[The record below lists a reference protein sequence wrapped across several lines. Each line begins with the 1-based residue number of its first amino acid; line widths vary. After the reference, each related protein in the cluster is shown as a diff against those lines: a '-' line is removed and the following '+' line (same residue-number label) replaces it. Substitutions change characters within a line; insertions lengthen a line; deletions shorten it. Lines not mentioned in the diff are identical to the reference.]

1 MNVNAVLAGASQ
13 GNKLV
18 EQRNAREQ
26 ALRQQQEQHKASM
39 ESKAQIK
46 DQNELKLEQ
55 QEIQLDELKKSLFR
69 RDSDAALDSWA
80 STGDA
85 TLFKNLKD
93 DPQFKRIYGDIVDI
107 QTANEVKPGDLADQ
121 ILLENGVSANDISK
135 MTPEDKEKV
144 VQAAGDH
151 VMILTKADGTKH
163 TTNLEELTAMSGRTS
178 RADKLS
184 REMYTKAIIAGGA
197 KRALALAEYNGDTE
211 KIKSLTETLKTIGD
225 YTAKPT
231 SKDPSFVTKAK
242 YLVQADGGDPSD
254 ETQIAKKV
262 AELETT
268 TAKHKNLNAEATIR
282 AQGVTQARDIKAVRT
297 PSELATVINTPSM
310 LKTRTLELEA
320 LNKDKKYKKSVDAF
334 TDTINSIVDFNNV
347 LDSVKAGKIE
357 ANAMTKLQDM
367 GEAMLNNKKD
377 AEFWTSNPGMR
388 EQFTSDAASMA
399 SKRMSNDILLQKATL
414 AVIKSMSGLA
424 VTNEEREMYLKMLGA
439 GNTQATRKVL
449 IAAQT
454 FVNAQKSTLN
464 TFTDMLESEYPVT
477 GAVLKQQVAFAASK
491 SHVMHNKA
499 KNTEVDSKQ
508 AVDAVKNKKILLKS
522 LIDSMGK

>member
-18 EQRNAREQ
+18 EQRNTREQ
-26 ALRQQQEQHKASM
+26 KLRQLQEQHNANM
-39 ESKAQIK
+39 EQKAQVK

-55 QEIQLDELKKSLFR
+55 QEIRLDELKKSLFR
-69 RDSDAALDSWA
+69 RDSDDALDSWA

-107 QTANEVKPGDLADQ
+107 QTAKEVKPGDLADQ
-121 ILLENGVSANDISK
+121 ILLENGVSTSDIAK
-135 MTPEDKEKV
+135 MSPEDKEKV
-144 VQAAGDH
+144 VQAAGEH
-151 VMILTKADGTKH
+151 IMILTKADGTKH

-211 KIKSLTETLKTIGD
+211 KIKSLTDTLKTIGA
-225 YTAKPT
+225 YTEKTT
-231 SKDPSFVTKAK
+231 SKDPAFVTKAK
-242 YLVQADGGDPSD
+242 YMVQAEGGDPTDS
-254 ETQIAKKV
+254 TLVAKKV

-268 TAKHKNLNAEATIR
+268 TAKQKNLNAEAAIM
-282 AQGVTQARDIKAVRT
+282 AQGVTQAKDITAVRT
-297 PSELATVINTPSM
+297 PSELSAVINTPSV
-310 LKTRTLELEA
+310 LKTRKLELDA
-320 LNKDKKYKKSVDAF
+320 LNKDKKYKKSVEAF

-347 LDSVKAGKIE
+347 LDSIKAGKIE

-367 GEAMLNNKKD
+367 GEAMVNNKKD
-377 AEFWTSNPGMR
+377 AEFWSSNPGMR
-388 EQFTSDAASMA
+388 KQFTDEAASMA

-454 FVNAQKSTLN
+454 FINAQKSTLN
-464 TFTDMLESEYPVT
+464 TFTDMLASEYPVT
-477 GAVLKQQVAFAASK
+477 GAVLKQQVVFATNK
-491 SHVMHNKA
+491 SHV
-499 KNTEVDSKQ
+499 KNSSGKNIKVDDKQ
-508 AVDAVKNKKILLKS
+508 VADAVKNKKILLKS